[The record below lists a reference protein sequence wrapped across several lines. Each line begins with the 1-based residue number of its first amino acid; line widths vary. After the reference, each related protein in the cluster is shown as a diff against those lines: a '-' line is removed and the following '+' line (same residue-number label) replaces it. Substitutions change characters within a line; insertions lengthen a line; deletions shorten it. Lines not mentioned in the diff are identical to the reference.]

1 MEDFIHV
8 DIFATKGVE
17 YLIVIGFLLLIIPF
31 WRYLNAPG
39 KLVPVIGFST
49 IQSAIN
55 RIAGSIPKGIFLD
68 PTHSWA
74 FLEPSGTARV
84 GVDNFLLSTTGPVN
98 YHEFRQPGETINRGE
113 VMSVLEQDGKQ
124 LKVYSP
130 ISGVIKKRN
139 RKSVKLGDSGE
150 NLYDQGWLYMIEPEN
165 WTRDMQKL
173 LFAQKAE
180 DWIRKEFDRLKDFFA
195 FSTQKYG
202 YNPELVI
209 LQDGGE
215 LMEQALQQMPGDI
228 WDEFQAEFID
238 ANKIE

>member
-1 MEDFIHV
+1 MEEFIHI
-8 DIFATKGVE
+8 DIFSTKGVE
-17 YLIVIGFLLLIIPF
+17 YLIVISFLLLIIPF

-39 KLVPVIGFST
+39 KLVPAIGFTT

-55 RIAGSIPKGIFLD
+55 RIAESIPKGIFLD

-74 FLEPSGTARV
+74 FLEPSGAARI
-84 GVDNFLLSTTGPVN
+84 GVDNFLLSTTGQIKYSKV
-98 YHEFRQPGETINRGE
+98 RQPGEVINRGD

-130 ISGVIKKRN
+130 ISGVIKQRN
-139 RKSVKLGDSGE
+139 SKPGESGD
-150 NLYDQGWLYMIEPEN
+150 NLYDLGWLYRVEPEN

-215 LMEQALQQMPGDI
+215 LMEQALRQMPEDI
-228 WDEFQAEFID
+228 WEEFQAEFID